1 MPPRDARPTKMYA
14 RTMRNGL
21 VPKMSSRS
29 EKNRFTDRAPVQPL
43 TSSKAPASAA
53 RYAAC
58 SFRRRGSPG
67 PGDSLNGLEILRV
80 PFEVLP
86 YGHELAVQAR
96 GDARLQVFRVQFP
109 VRVRLCELVERL
121 VDDIAAELRIPRD
134 HQLLAT
140 REQNQPRN
148 LEDRIADRLFRG
160 AERFADLP
168 LDLARAIVQE
178 DARVRSGFRHLPRD
192 EVHATAAIE
201 GGQKRRMEGDHL
213 FPPELRGH
221 VAVQH
226 VRVPLVHAAE
236 REVQV
241 HPMDVGDLHRRVD
254 ELRRIEVRLLLL
266 PAHDRER
273 PPDPSDRRAF
283 RALDHVLPVL
293 RMADELVRVQV
304 FDRFRHADRPEP
316 VLEVLRADAQILQI
330 PPELVVDVR
339 MPIRE
344 EDDRVKAGANEVSDL
359 RSNDERGADVHQP
372 GRLETHI
379 RPRGGGPIEERPEL
393 VSGDDLLRALQD
405 GLESVLRGHK
415 PPNLRKRDKGFN
427 PGTGRTAAI
436 RQWP

>member
-29 EKNRFTDRAPVQPL
+29 EKNRFAGRAPVQPL
-43 TSSKAPASAA
+43 TSSKTPASAA

-80 PFEVLP
+80 RLEVLP
-86 YGHELAVQAR
+86 HGRELAVHAHS
-96 GDARLQVFRVQFP
+96 DACLQVLRMQLP
-109 VRVRLCELVERL
+109 VRVCLREIAKRL
-121 VDDIAAELRIPRD
+121 VDDIAPELRIPRD
-134 HQLLAT
+134 HQLPAT
-140 REQNQPRN
+140 RDEDQARN
-148 LEDRIADRLFRG
+148 LEDRIADRLSRG

-168 LDLARAIVQE
+168 LDFARAVVQK

-192 EVHATAAIE
+192 EVHATAPVE
-201 GGQKRRMEGDHL
+201 GGQERRMEGDDL

-236 REVQV
+236 REVQ
-241 HPMDVGDLHRRVD
+241 
-254 ELRRIEVRLLLL
+254 
-266 PAHDRER
+266 
-273 PPDPSDRRAF
+273 
-283 RALDHVLPVL
+283 
-293 RMADELVRVQV
+293 
-304 FDRFRHADRPEP
+304 
-316 VLEVLRADAQILQI
+316 I

-344 EDDRVKAGANEVSDL
+344 EDDRMKAGAREVSDL
-359 RSNDERGADVHQP
+359 RSDHEGGADVHQP
-372 GRLETHI
+372 GRLESHV
-379 RPRGGGPIEERPEL
+379 RPRGGGPIEERPQF
-393 VSGDDLLRALQD
+393 VARDDFLGAAQD

-427 PGTGRTAAI
+427 PGTGRAAAI

>member
-29 EKNRFTDRAPVQPL
+29 EKNRFTGRAPVQPL
-43 TSSKAPASAA
+43 TSSKTPASAA

-67 PGDSLNGLEILRV
+67 SRDPLNGLEILRV
-80 PFEVLP
+80 RLEVLL

-96 GDARLQVFRVQFP
+96 GDARLQVLRVQFP
-109 VRVRLCELVERL
+109 IRVRLCELVERL

-134 HQLLAT
+134 HQLPAT
-140 REQNQPRN
+140 REQDQPRN

-160 AERFADLP
+160 AERFADLA
-168 LDLARAIVQE
+168 LDLVRAVVQK
-178 DARVRSGFRHLPRD
+178 DARVRSGFRHLPGD
-192 EVHATAAIE
+192 EVHATAAVE
-201 GGQKRRMEGDHL
+201 GRQEGRVQSDDL
-213 FPPELRGH
+213 FPPELRCD
-221 VAVQH
+221 VAIQH

-254 ELRRIEVRLLLL
+254 ELRRIEVRLFLL

-273 PPDPSDRRAF
+273 PPDPSDRRGF
-283 RALDHVLPVL
+283 RGLDHVLPVL

-304 FDRFRHADRPEP
+304 LDGFRHADRAET

-344 EDDRVKAGANEVSDL
+344 EDDRMKAGANEVSDL
-359 RSNDERGADVHQP
+359 RSDHERGDDVHHP
-372 GRLETHI
+372 RRLESHV
-379 RPRGGGPIEERPEL
+379 RPRGGGPIEEPPQ
-393 VSGDDLLRALQD
+393 VVAGDDFLGAAQD

-415 PPNLRKRDKGFN
+415 PPNLRNRDKGFN
-427 PGTGRTAAI
+427 PGTSRTAAT